1 MNDEM
6 KPQQGLQRPDHEG
19 QMAKSELYRAA
30 KMSMKLFQMIQD
42 GQQLEGWVQAK
53 ISKSAD
59 YLDSVYHYMEYQMK
73 FGSGGV
79 ASTVNDITDDMEV
92 GGADKV
98 AEEDD
103 ELPMEMEESMNYEQK
118 LNALL
123 EGAVKKEKK
132 VKEGFPTVAG
142 AKAAAE
148 KTKTT
153 GKFDKKELKPGVTQ
167 YTRKASTFTDGGD
180 DKDTKN
186 AKKKAKQK
194 DESIEEA
201 FPTVADAKARAE
213 KEKTTGKFDKKEL
226 STGTQYTRK
235 ASTFTDGG
243 DDKDTK
249 NAKKKAKTNE
259 ASGANKTDVAMA
271 YLMAVVNA
279 PTGTSEKRRL
289 SNWQQ
294 ILDYKF
300 DIAMDTATLAQMLPQ
315 LDSQLQSGKLDKL
328 QNRMISRGELSIE
341 SVQQGVS
348 EGIKDIAKK
357 VGKAITG
364 PDDEELIQR
373 LEKETGGKRPE
384 KKEKKDESLVRSI
397 VRKVVEAKKKEGSKP
412 DFLDMDKDGDK
423 KEPMKKAIADNKVS
437 EGSKP
442 DFLDMDK
449 DGDKKE
455 PMKKAIA
462 DKKKTVKES
471 AELDYM
477 LKLAGRRPL
486 NG

>member
-1 MNDEM
+1 M
-6 KPQQGLQRPDHEG
+6 KPQQGLQHPDHEG

-79 ASTVNDITDDMEV
+79 ASSVDDITGDMEV
-92 GGADKV
+92 GGGDDV

-123 EGAVKKEKK
+123 EGAVKKAEKFNALK
-132 VKEGFPTVAG
+132 HVKNPTAGEKAAAKDVKRGSYADRAAMLKSAEADGRIKEGFPTVAS
-142 AKAAAE
+142 AKKNAEKADMKTGEKKKSSSGGTITKTSTSTFHKPGKGGYGNKWDGDSQDQAPAKPKAGKSAAE
-148 KTKTT
+148 KKADRAKDIKLPAWKGNVTKHSSNKGAEKDDGT
-153 GKFDKKELKPGVTQ
+153 GDIKEQFDTANEGMMDKV
-167 YTRKASTFTDGGD
+167 KAG
-180 DKDTKN
+180 
-186 AKKKAKQK
+186 AKKA
-194 DESIEEA
+194 
-201 FPTVADAKARAE
+201 AKA
-213 KEKTTGKFDKKEL
+213 
-226 STGTQYTRK
+226 
-235 ASTFTDGG
+235 
-243 DDKDTK
+243 
-249 NAKKKAKTNE
+249 
-259 ASGANKTDVAMA
+259 
-271 YLMAVVNA
+271 
-279 PTGTSEKRRL
+279 
-289 SNWQQ
+289 
-294 ILDYKF
+294 
-300 DIAMDTATLAQMLPQ
+300 
-315 LDSQLQSGKLDKL
+315 
-328 QNRMISRGELSIE
+328 
-341 SVQQGVS
+341 
-348 EGIKDIAKK
+348 

-364 PDDEELIQR
+364 PDDEELLQR
-373 LEKETGGKRPE
+373 LEKETGGKRPA

-397 VRKVVEAKKKEGSKP
+397 VRKVVEAKKKEGAKP
-412 DFLDMDKDGDK
+412 DFLDMDKDGNK
-423 KEPMKKAIADNKVS
+423 KEPMKKAVADKKVA
-437 EGSKP
+437 EGAKP

-449 DGDKKE
+449 DGNKKE
-455 PMKKAIA
+455 PMKKAVA